1 MISYICVV
9 LYNSFYIVL
18 ACVISLNLMMVHF
31 YPMSWMRKVGPGS
44 PKVTELVQGA
54 QRGNCW
60 GRLSAALGT
69 VFCVESENTAPFT
82 WLPRWGHHP
91 SSEWQN
97 LSLGF

>member
-1 MISYICVV
+1 MIS
-9 LYNSFYIVL
+9 LT
-18 ACVISLNLMMVHF
+18 LMMVHF

-91 SSEWQN
+91 SSSGGKASVALRFQPYHWFRSPLQKT
-97 LSLGF
+97 